1 MTTQRVLG
9 LLLASCLFTP
19 GAAFANPPTES
30 FELHMEVPNVS
41 EAPNGDRIAVSGE
54 GVFTVNPKSVSATGT
69 FTHSDSQGNVLGE
82 GTWVATQLL
91 DYQTYGCG
99 VLATTVPPTPLPANL
114 CGGALR
120 MQVLLT
126 AGGNQFEGILVV
138 FCIIGPNPPNSH
150 DDFTGGEGV
159 TLNVIGV
166 SNFNKIVTGQNVYI
180 RTSS

>member
-1 MTTQRVLG
+1 
-9 LLLASCLFTP
+9 
-19 GAAFANPPTES
+19 
-30 FELHMEVPNVS
+30 MEVPNVS

>member
-19 GAAFANPPTES
+19 GAAFATPPTES
-30 FELHMEVPNVS
+30 FELHLDVPNVA
-41 EAPNGDRIAVSGE
+41 EAPNGDRVVVTGE
-54 GVFTVNPKSVSATGT
+54 GLFTVHPKSVSATGT
-69 FTHSDSQGNVLGE
+69 FTHTDSQGNVLGG

-99 VLATTVPPTPLPANL
+99 VVAFTVPPTPIPANL

-120 MQVLLT
+120 MRVLLT
-126 AGGNQFEGILVV
+126 AGGNQFEGILAV

-150 DDFTGGEGV
+150 DEPTEEGV
-159 TLNVIGV
+159 TLNVVGV
-166 SNFNKIVTGQNVYI
+166 VNFNKIVTGMNVYV
-180 RTSS
+180 RTSP

>member
-9 LLLASCLFTP
+9 LLLTLCLFTP
-19 GAAFANPPTES
+19 GAAFANPPTDS
-30 FELHMEVPNVS
+30 FELHLEVPNVS
-41 EAPNGDRIAVSGE
+41 EAPNGDRIAVTGE
-54 GVFTVNPKSVSATGT
+54 AVFTVHPKSVSATGT
-69 FTHSDSQGNVLGE
+69 FTHTDSQGNVLGE

-99 VLATTVPPTPLPANL
+99 VLAATVPPTPLPANL

-120 MQVLLT
+120 MRVLLT
-126 AGGNQFEGILVV
+126 AGGNQFEGILAV

-150 DDFTGGEGV
+150 DEFTEEGV
-159 TLNVIGV
+159 SLNVIGV
-166 SNFNKIVTGQNVYI
+166 SDFNKIVTGANVFI